1 MNNFIYG
8 KFLQNVFKQTN
19 LKFLNTIE
27 DAIYTQSLPGFVRN
41 TFHNGNF
48 TIADVWHEKVRC
60 NKPVYL
66 GMAIT
71 ELAKLHMYCF
81 FYDQVI
87 PSWGHENVELL
98 MTDMDSLMLEIK
110 MKNL

>member
-27 DAIYTQSLPGFVRN
+27 KAIHSELPGFVCN

-48 TIADVWHEKVRC
+48 TLADV
-60 NKPVYL
+60 
-66 GMAIT
+66 
-71 ELAKLHMYCF
+71 
-81 FYDQVI
+81 
-87 PSWGHENVELL
+87 
-98 MTDMDSLMLEIK
+98 
-110 MKNL
+110 